1 MTDDRSLERA
11 ARSWLEIGPTRAPDR
26 AVDAAL
32 LRIGST
38 PQERDLRIPRR
49 ITVMPMP
56 ARVAAAAIIGVLLVG
71 GAVYLFSP
79 SSRSNVGVPASSA
92 SPAPTAPPPTAPPS
106 APAASAAPAA
116 AVDYSTL
123 PGRILAEHLG
133 NAIDGSEMPTTEN
146 NPDRRRFYLMDPA
159 TMTGATAVEFLP
171 NQPTTGKTAADVSSD
186 GRRVV
191 FQDFT
196 DKPRLYEA
204 NLDGTGFHQIPITCD
219 CELLYP
225 DYDPTATKIVYVR
238 VEGGKSWLEIRD
250 LTSGKTTKLDSTVGP
265 ASDAVPEQPAWSPDG
280 KTIAFNRVTWGAGG
294 ADSLVV
300 GTIHYGE
307 TPPLSSVL
315 SLLDVAT
322 GTVHDLPIPPDQ
334 FPGDANWSPDSSA
347 IVYSFPVSTTGS
359 NSAMTES
366 TTHRIKADGTGLQ
379 LLPGWG
385 APKYLP
391 DGQHI
396 LVQDNWFYVMRDGG
410 LDFLPVNVNASDLT
424 DLPHGYVDVGHWIP
438 AAP

>member
-11 ARSWLEIGPTRAPDR
+11 ARSWIEVGPTRAPAH

-32 LRIGST
+32 LRIETT

-49 ITVMPMP
+49 FSTMTTP
-56 ARVAAAAIIGVLLVG
+56 ARIGVAAVFGVVILG
-71 GAVYLFSP
+71 GAFYVVGRP
-79 SSRSNVGVPASSA
+79 SQSSVGVPAPTA
-92 SPAPTAPPPTAPPS
+92 SPVATASPPTARPS
-106 APAASAAPAA
+106 APAASASPAA
-116 AVDYSTL
+116 AVDYSTV

-133 NAIDGSEMPTTEN
+133 NAIDGSEMPTTEY
-146 NPDRRRFYLMDPA
+146 NPDRRRFYLMDPS

-186 GRRVV
+186 GKKVV
-191 FQDFT
+191 FQDFV

-204 NLDGTGFHQIPITCD
+204 DLDGTGFHQIPITCD

-225 DYDPTATKIVYVR
+225 DYDPTATKVVYVR

-250 LTSGKTTKLDSTVGP
+250 LASGKTTKLESTVGP
-265 ASDAVPEQPAWSPDG
+265 AGDAVPEQPAWSPDG
-280 KTIAFNRVTWGAGG
+280 KAIAFNRVTWGPGG

-300 GTIHYGE
+300 GTIHYGD

-322 GTVHDLPIPPDQ
+322 GKVHDLPIPGDQ
-334 FPGDANWSPDSSA
+334 FPGDANWSPDSTT
-347 IVYSFPVSTTGS
+347 IVFSFPVSTTGS
-359 NSAMTES
+359 NGGMTES
-366 TTHRIKADGTGLQ
+366 LTHRIKADGTGLG

-385 APKYLP
+385 APKFLP

-396 LVQDNWFYVMRDGG
+396 LVQDNVFMVMGPGG
-410 LDFLPVNVNASDLT
+410 SDYLPVNVNASDLT
-424 DLPHGYVDVGHWIP
+424 DLPQGFVDIGHWIP
-438 AAP
+438 ASN